1 MLTYKGIYGPFLK
14 SNKLKSSPKI
24 TLISSTDRPGS
35 HTALIS
41 SYLYKKSVEN
51 LIDLALLDLSKIPLE
66 WLTNPDYSKTG
77 QHPKL
82 IELQDRYFSTNTTHY
97 IFVVPEYNGSMPG
110 ILKLFIDA
118 ISVRNYKENFFRK
131 KGCLIGVASGRAGN
145 IRGLDHLADIL
156 NYLGLIIF
164 PEKMPI
170 SRIYEWVEKNEI
182 MDEEL
187 KKELDRLLNDFSQF

>member
-1 MLTYKGIYGPFLK
+1 MKNT
-14 SNKLKSSPKI
+14 PKI

-35 HTALIS
+35 QTALIS
-41 SYLYKKSVEN
+41 SFLYKKGVEKSYD
-51 LIDLALLDLSKIPLE
+51 IDLLDLSKVPLE
-66 WLTNPDYSKTG
+66 WLTNSEYSEEG
-77 QHPKL
+77 QHEKL
-82 IELQDRYFSTNTTHY
+82 SELQDRFFSKKTTHY
-97 IFVVPEYNGSMPG
+97 IFIVPEYNGSMPG

-118 ISVRNYKENFFRK
+118 ISVRKYKENFFHK

-145 IRGLDHLADIL
+145 IRGLDHLSDIL

-170 SRIYEWVEKNEI
+170 SRIYEWVEKNET

-187 KKELDRLLNDFSQF
+187 RKELERLLEDFSQF

>member
-1 MLTYKGIYGPFLK
+1 MKNT
-14 SNKLKSSPKI
+14 SKI
-24 TLISSTDRPGS
+24 TLIASTDRPGS
-35 HTALIS
+35 QTALIS
-41 SYLYKKSVEN
+41 SYLYKNGVEKSYD
-51 LIDLALLDLSKIPLE
+51 IDLLDLSKIPLD
-66 WLTNPDYSKTG
+66 WLTNSEYSEVG
-77 QHPKL
+77 QHEKL
-82 IELQDRYFSTNTTHY
+82 SEIQDRFFSKKTTHY

-118 ISVRNYKENFFRK
+118 ISVRNYKENFFHK

-145 IRGLDHLADIL
+145 IRGLDHLSDIL

-182 MDEEL
+182 IDPEL
-187 KKELDRLLNDFSQF
+187 KKELDRLLDDFRRF